1 MIHVCFGLHD
11 ADGRYSKF
19 TGTTIASIFENTK
32 AAVTAHI
39 LHDSTLTADNREKF
53 SALARRYNQRVKFHN
68 VEQLCSQEILF
79 LIDKLADK
87 IILRFTIGA
96 FYRLL
101 IKKIFDFDKIIYLDS
116 DIIVNLDIAELWQ
129 QDLKN
134 YPLAAV
140 PEIVATQNHMRKNKF
155 ILNADIVKLENYLCS
170 GVILFN
176 LDKLDEKFFYDG
188 VQFLVDNPQCESPD
202 QDILNALFSE
212 NYLKLAQKFDSFV
225 DTENIGTAPAAQK
238 IYHYAGQQIG
248 FDMADTLKRLW
259 LKYFSR
265 TTWLDEEALIRLYE
279 KFQEQDTQVK
289 NLLISL
295 TSALSGRKRAFILIA
310 EYLEPLKF
318 VFGAKNSEL
327 LFIENF
333 KDTTQLIKTLKKSRS
348 QKVFLAMLPNY
359 PLLRDLLTA
368 EGFVENRD
376 FFDGTKFLAK
386 VHGWQLISSYKFIKA
401 M

>member
-19 TGTTIASIFENTK
+19 TGTTITSIFENTTAK
-32 AAVTAHI
+32 VTAHI
-39 LHDSTLTADNREKF
+39 LHDSTLTNDNRDKF
-53 SALARRYNQRVKFHN
+53 SRLAQRYNQRVEFHN

-87 IILRFTIGA
+87 IVLRFTIGA
-96 FYRLL
+96 FYRLF

-140 PEIVATQNHMRKNKF
+140 PEMVATQNHMLKNKF
-155 ILNADIVKLENYLCS
+155 ILNAGIVKAENYFNS

-176 LDKLDEKFFYDG
+176 LDKLDDNFFYNG
-188 VQFLVDNPQCESPD
+188 VQFLLDNPQCASPD

-225 DTENIGTAPAAQK
+225 ETEEIGNAPAAQK
-238 IYHYAGQQIG
+238 IYHYAGHKMG
-248 FDMADTLKRLW
+248 FDMTDTLKRLW
-259 LKYFSR
+259 LKYFSLS
-265 TTWLDEEALIRLYE
+265 TWLDEGALNRLYE
-279 KFQEQDTQVK
+279 KFQAQDTEVK

-295 TSALSGRKRAFILIA
+295 TSALSGRKRAFVLVA

-318 VFGAKNSEL
+318 VFDAKDSEL
-327 LFIENF
+327 FIIEKF
-333 KDTTQLIKTLKKSRS
+333 KDSTQLIKTLKKSRS

-376 FFDGTKFLAK
+376 FFDGTKFLSVA
-386 VHGWQLISSYKFIKA
+386 HGWRFDSYPFIKA
-401 M
+401 L